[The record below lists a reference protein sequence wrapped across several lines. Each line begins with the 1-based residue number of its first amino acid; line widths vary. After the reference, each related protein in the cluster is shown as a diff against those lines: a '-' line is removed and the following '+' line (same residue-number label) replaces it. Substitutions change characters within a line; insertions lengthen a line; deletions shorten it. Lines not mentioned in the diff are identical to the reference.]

1 MAKFKSNVKSNNIN
15 PIRVCD
21 LSIVPLNQ
29 LQTLSERGYCVV
41 MIKQGKDSLCPELT
55 TKEKE
60 CLGFLIRGLPAKA
73 IAQDTGVDERVI
85 RSMLVRIRKKFNVDT
100 NHALVSKVYQMGI
113 DGAL

>member
-1 MAKFKSNVKSNNIN
+1 MKTNALNNF
-15 PIRVCD
+15 RVCD

-29 LQTLSERGYCVV
+29 LQILSEQGYCLV

-113 DGAL
+113 DATL